1 MQRNQLTSLTPMIGL
16 LTCLTRLHVG
26 SNKLTRLPREIGRLR
41 SLQVLSASHNL
52 LSSLP
57 PELGNVPLRY
67 LALRSNRLSWI
78 PMELDQLSSAAEVFL
93 CDNELPLHAD
103 RYNRNARPHLGRLI
117 VGSGHIGTI
126 RGRVTDV
133 CVGLQSQGL
142 PAFVTLQIVDAL
154 LDNDVRMWAKWE
166 LITSVKHFRERHNP
180 EPDFNCERL
189 FCPPE
194 PRNPRHQLTIHCP
207 RHPLT
212 TETPPCRIVSVEKN
226 DRYFVFSKK
235 KLPLRALLRCAA
247 HSNHTEPHIR
257 AHVCTRASNRAILQT
272 FCCS

>member
-1 MQRNQLTSLTPMIGL
+1 MQRNQLTSLTPLIGL

-57 PELGNVPLRY
+57 PELGSVPLRY
-67 LALRSNRLSWI
+67 LALRSNQLSWI

-93 CDNELPLHAD
+93 CDNQLPLDAN
-103 RYNRNARPHLGRLI
+103 RYNRNARPYLSRLI

-133 CVGLQSQGL
+133 CIGLQSQCL

-166 LITSVKHFRERHNP
+166 LITSVKHFRERLDP
-180 EPDFNCERL
+180 ETD
-189 FCPPE
+189 
-194 PRNPRHQLTIHCP
+194 
-207 RHPLT
+207 
-212 TETPPCRIVSVEKN
+212 
-226 DRYFVFSKK
+226 
-235 KLPLRALLRCAA
+235 
-247 HSNHTEPHIR
+247 
-257 AHVCTRASNRAILQT
+257 
-272 FCCS
+272 